1 MVEDE
6 KVAMEIAHLEEEFRR
21 LTEENRTL
29 VTVHKERAKQL
40 ERLCVNNRTRQDSS
54 WPRPEPKTTRL

>member
-1 MVEDE
+1 MEDE

-54 WPRPEPKTTRL
+54 